1 MLAHTLRVW
10 HHLLVS
16 SVGEWCEIGARLVRD
31 AAPVCSHLDVRGR
44 ESHSIPIAIAPHTSS
59 ILTICIFILGVGPHT
74 EILAEEAREYSNI
87 A

>member
-1 MLAHTLRVW
+1 MPKRASTF
-10 HHLLVS
+10 VS
-16 SVGEWCEIGARLVRD
+16 GTTCQCRALENGARLVRD